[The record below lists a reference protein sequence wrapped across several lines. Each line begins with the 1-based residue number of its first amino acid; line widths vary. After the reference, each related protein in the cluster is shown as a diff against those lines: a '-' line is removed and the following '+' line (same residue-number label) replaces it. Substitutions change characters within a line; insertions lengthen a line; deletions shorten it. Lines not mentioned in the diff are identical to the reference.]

1 MLQWVRSPE
10 AYFMTAEER
19 AEWDRKVLTPAEAQK
34 FIEEFRRRRG
44 EQFVKDINSRV
55 EFSNKQF
62 GLGNKRGAE
71 TERGRVFMLLGAPN
85 EQKTI
90 RANTGAQAGTGG
102 DPSTSFQNS
111 NLERQAVVETEWIY
125 KSDRL
130 PKELGVPELKV
141 RFQTNVGRAQ
151 ETIENPGLVEPYLKR
166 MAEFISNRYAQQQSR
181 VSVTPGPAAPNGP
194 DPLWSATPNANGAI
208 LTGES
213 YVSPTG
219 RPFYATSIFVPREAA
234 GFGEWKSA
242 LLVSLI
248 RNANGVEV
256 VSDRQQVDLLAYDG
270 AGNRYAARGF
280 ELAPGKYDAVFALY
294 SPEGTTMLASW
305 REQFDVLPASESRAA
320 KLLFS
325 SRIDTLET
333 QAPFDPFTYVATR
346 YAVHGDRRFT
356 LADKITFFT
365 VVQNPAGDTP
375 KLMQKM
381 TITRNGKPFFKSPV
395 EASTPTQTG
404 PRSYLVGISF
414 DPATFKPGKYNVELQ
429 LRDMNAPEGSELRSK
444 GYVVSGDFEVIP

>member
-1 MLQWVRSPE
+1 
-10 AYFMTAEER
+10 MTAEER

-44 EQFVKDINSRV
+44 EQFVKDINSRM

-62 GLGNKRGAE
+62 ALGKKRGAE

-85 EQKTI
+85 EQRTI
-90 RANTGAQAGTGG
+90 RAASGAQPGTA
-102 DPSTSFQNS
+102 DPGSSFQN
-111 NLERQAVVETEWIY
+111 NNIERQAMVTTEWIY

-130 PKELGVPELKV
+130 PKELGVPELVV

-166 MAEFISNRYAQQQSR
+166 VAEFVSSHYAQQQR
-181 VSVTPGPAAPNGP
+181 LVSAAPGPAAPKGP
-194 DPLWSATPNANGAI
+194 DPLWSLTPNANGAI

-213 YVSPTG
+213 YISPTD
-219 RPFYATSIFVPREAA
+219 RPFYATSIFLPREAA
-234 GFGEWKSA
+234 GFSEWKSA

-248 RNANGVEV
+248 RDANGAEV
-256 VSDRQQVDLLAYDG
+256 VSDRQQVDLVAYDG

-294 SPEGTTMLASW
+294 SPEGTSMLASW
-305 REQFDVLPASESRAA
+305 RERFDVLPASESRAA

-325 SRIDTLET
+325 SRIDTLESQT
-333 QAPFDPFTYVATR
+333 PFDPFTFVATR
-346 YAVHGDRRFT
+346 YAVRGDRRFT
-356 LADKITFFT
+356 LADKIAFFT
-365 VVQNPAGDTP
+365 VVQNPAGDVP

-381 TITRNGKPFFKSPV
+381 TITKDGKPFFKSPV
-395 EASTPTQTG
+395 ETSVPTQTG
-404 PRSYLVGISF
+404 PKSYLVGISF
-414 DPATFKPGKYNVELQ
+414 DPATFKPGKYTVELQ
-429 LRDMNAPEGSELRSK
+429 LRDMNAPEGSEPRTR
-444 GYVVSGDFEVIP
+444 GYVVSGDFEVTP